1 MNSNQVRGSEQEV
14 QQEVDREE
22 HMSSEE
28 LGKASCINPYAQE
41 RKQGNLW
48 GV

>member
-22 HMSSEE
+22 HISEE